1 MTFPIPKDI
10 EELRVY
16 VDGNVVEPV
25 LTMHLT
31 NRKDF
36 RTWEVS
42 HVRDE

>member
-10 EELRVY
+10 EELRIHVN
-16 VDGNVVEPV
+16 GNGVEAA

-31 NRKDF
+31 NSKDF

-42 HVRDE
+42 HVRHE